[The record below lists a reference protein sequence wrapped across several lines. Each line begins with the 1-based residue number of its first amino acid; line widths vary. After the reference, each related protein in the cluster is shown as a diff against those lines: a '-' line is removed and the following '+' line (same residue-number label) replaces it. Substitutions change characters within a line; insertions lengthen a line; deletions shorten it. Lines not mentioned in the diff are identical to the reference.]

1 MTDGLVDILKVT
13 HTEMF
18 LIIFLLSIN
27 LNFMHVL
34 SIIIFQIK
42 LRGDAAFFNVTL
54 TIYVTPV
61 LYKIGGQ

>member
-1 MTDGLVDILKVT
+1 MMDGLVDILKVT

-42 LRGDAAFFNVTL
+42 LREDAVFFNVTL
-54 TIYVTPV
+54 TIYVTHV
-61 LYKIGGQ
+61 LYKIGDQ